1 MKAPADTKTAD
12 LLPAH
17 DLAGER
23 PVAPSKGK
31 KRLDAMRARRGL
43 KGLTVNLPIELVEE
57 FHERRKS
64 RNHTANEA
72 IEKLIR
78 TQYLRK
84 R

>member
-1 MKAPADTKTAD
+1 MKNSADIKTGD

-23 PVAPSKGK
+23 PAKRS
-31 KRLDAMRARRGL
+31 RLDVMRERRGL
-43 KGLTVNLPIELVEE
+43 RGLTANLPTELVEE
-57 FHERRKS
+57 FHAKRAERGQ
-64 RNHTANEA
+64 TVNEA
-72 IEKLIR
+72 IEKLLR